1 MKIPEPLKAVNDEFI
16 SIDDKLYQIK
26 VEFVPFEKVD
36 VHTKNS
42 LNDKLEKDKVAN
54 CALDVLGIL
63 DPAARLEKYTQCNYG
78 GFDNQAD
85 LTSNSQNTEYF
96 DCGKRG
102 NCPVEG
108 KLCKALKVK
117 NGILTPREIDIIR
130 LIGKDKMDKEIADI
144 LGITKN
150 TATTHRQNITRKLGG
165 LTKAGIAAFAI
176 NKNII

>member
-16 SIDDKLYQIK
+16 SIDDKLYLIN
-26 VEFVPFEKVD
+26 VELIPFNKVD
-36 VHTKNS
+36 VNLKNS
-42 LNDKLEKDKVAN
+42 LNDKLAKDNIAN
-54 CALDVLGIL
+54 IALDTLGIFE
-63 DPAARLEKYTQCNYG
+63 PSARLEKYVQCNYG

-96 DCGKRG
+96 DCGDRG
-102 NCPVEG
+102 HCPGEG

-117 NGILTPREIDIIR
+117 NGVLTPREIDIIR

-176 NKNII
+176 KKNII